1 MHNFFYSMVLI
12 SYLIKDNSHSDHQN
26 EFLCS
31 THTPWGWF
39 SAWHSAITVDHLERT
54 VRISCVLC
62 DSRRECVHLQGREG
76 NTLKSTVLGTENS
89 AKSKQ
94 NSAGLPQSGKWKR
107 PFQGGGKQGWAP
119 HTVSPPHTLPSCSP
133 LRTPLVGRVQS
144 TGTIAKMKGNKQL
157 VPS

>member
-1 MHNFFYSMVLI
+1 MVLI
-12 SYLIKDNSHSDHQN
+12 IFLIKENSLSDHQN

-31 THTPWGWF
+31 TRTPWGWF
-39 SAWHSAITVDHLERT
+39 SAWHSAIRVDHLERT
-54 VRISCVLC
+54 VRNSCVLC
-62 DSRRECVHLQGREG
+62 DSRRECLHLQGREG

-119 HTVSPPHTLPSCSP
+119 HTVSPHTHTAFLQPFKDTLGGQSP
-133 LRTPLVGRVQS
+133 VHWHHCQNER
-144 TGTIAKMKGNKQL
+144 K
-157 VPS
+157 